1 MTVPMVKPK
10 ESGVFDN
17 IGDAILSA
25 FTKVRKPDPKFS
37 EMKQKADKLEENLTG
52 IEKLHSKMVKIET
65 ELGDKLKMVG
75 TATVSMSNMETQ
87 MMGPLSAL
95 GTRLEN
101 YADFLKTKVILFS
114 LFFIFFP
121 LISGCRP
128 RQRTWTTSS
137 LFESTLG
144 TASLS
149 RTY

>member
-1 MTVPMVKPK
+1 MVKPK

-37 EMKQKADKLEENLTG
+37 EMKQKADKLEENLAG
-52 IEKLHSKMVKIET
+52 IEKLHSKMVKIES
-65 ELGDKLKMVG
+65 ELGDKLKLVG

-101 YADFLKTKVILFS
+101 YADFLKTKVCLLCIID
-114 LFFIFFP
+114 IFK
-121 LISGCRP
+121 LIPGTNRP
-128 RQRTWTTSS
+128 RRRTWTISS
-137 LFESTLG
+137 LFASTLG